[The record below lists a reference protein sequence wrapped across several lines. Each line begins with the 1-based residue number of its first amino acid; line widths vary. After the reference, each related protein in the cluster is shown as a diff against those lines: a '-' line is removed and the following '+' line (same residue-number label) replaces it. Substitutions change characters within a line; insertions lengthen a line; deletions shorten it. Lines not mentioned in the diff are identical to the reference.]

1 MSVWEEQIER
11 ARGQFLERFAALG
24 FTVRSSTRIYG
35 EIQVP
40 GYDLPIPVEIV
51 VPNGFPFEKPKVKP
65 TDGSGGASWH
75 RERDHSLCLW
85 ADEETGDLP
94 WVDPGHVVQR
104 TREWFEKDLQGWP
117 DDPPDLD
124 LERYWPR
131 GEGLVIYEDI
141 SVFVGNEVVLHREGH
156 GVLRVRPHL
165 RGSRS
170 GKSLR
175 ALVVDAGELA
185 VPLRT
190 TEDVLEC
197 SGTRRI
203 QLEWDLSHGR
213 AAAVLIT
220 YSRSGL
226 PGLLALI
233 VTNTN
238 PLEFAAIPAAH
249 CGPGTIRLRRGPD
262 SEVLADRRVAV
273 VGVGAVGSVA
283 ADLLAR
289 AGIGRMTLVDD
300 DVIRPGNCVRH
311 LVDSRYVGWSK
322 VDAVRDWIVQ
332 RGLMAATGIETR
344 RQNLKN
350 PEETASLLN
359 SHDLVLDATANQ
371 LATALLISGGKA
383 LQRLVVSVCLQND
396 GTMVRVDRVP
406 LREAEIHA
414 PPVEPA
420 RSSGV
425 ELREG
430 GCGDPISPTAMW
442 AVVRAASE
450 AVAVV
455 CDLLSGRMD
464 SPPSVVAELPTAAHA
479 DMKSADDAP
488 TASTRPS

>member
-1 MSVWEEQIER
+1 MTVWEEQIER
-11 ARGQFLERFAALG
+11 TRGEFLERFAALG
-24 FTVRSSTRIYG
+24 FTVRSSTHIYG

-51 VPNGFPFEKPKVKP
+51 VPAGFPFEKPKVKP

-85 ADEETGDLP
+85 ADEDTGDLP
-94 WVDPGHVVQR
+94 WVDPSHVVER
-104 TREWFEKDLQGWP
+104 AKEWLEKDLRGWP

-131 GEGLVIYEDI
+131 RGGLVIYEDI
-141 SVFVGNEVVLHREGH
+141 SMFVGNEVVIHREAH

-170 GKSLR
+170 RKSLR
-175 ALVVDAGELA
+175 GLVIDAGELA
-185 VPLRT
+185 VPLRS

-197 SGTRRI
+197 SGDRRAE
-203 QLEWDLSHGR
+203 LEWDLSRGR
-213 AAAVLIT
+213 AAAVLVT

-233 VTNTN
+233 VANGN
-238 PLEFAAIPAAH
+238 PLEFAAISAAH
-249 CGPGTIRLRRGPD
+249 CGPGTLRLRCGPD
-262 SEVLADRRVAV
+262 SEVLADRTVAV

-289 AGIGRMTLVDD
+289 AGIGRMTLIDE

-311 LVDSRYVGWSK
+311 LVDGRYVGWYK

-332 RGLMAATGIETR
+332 RGLMPPTGIEPR

-350 PEETASLLN
+350 PEEAASLLN

-371 LATALLISGGKA
+371 LATTLLISGGQA

-396 GTMVRVDRVP
+396 GTVVRVDKVP
-406 LREAEIHA
+406 LREGEAHA
-414 PPVEPA
+414 SPRRPASPPSA
-420 RSSGV
+420 A
-425 ELREG
+425 LREG
-430 GCGDPISPTAMW
+430 GCGDPVSPTPMW
-442 AVVRAASE
+442 AVTHAASD
-450 AVAVV
+450 AVAAV
-455 CDLLSGRMD
+455 CDLLCGRD
-464 SPPSVVAELPTAAHA
+464 KFLPSILIDLASPAHA
-479 DMKSADDAP
+479 DDKGTEPCA
-488 TASTRPS
+488 